1 MGWVTNYVAYRIGRR
16 VQRSHEPRPQRY
28 NQCIPQFLHDD
39 EPECIHFASFCR
51 NYGSCDG
58 QVCEYE

>member
-1 MGWVTNYVAYRIGRR
+1 MGWITNYVAYRIGRR
-16 VQRSHEPRPQRY
+16 VQRSNEPRPQA
-28 NQCIPQFLHDD
+28 QTAFIPQSFDD
-39 EPECIHFASFCR
+39 EPECINFDSFCK